1 MSFGPHRALALTARL
16 SFLEALIKGVEAVVQ
31 GCVEGAR
38 QAAAEPQAD
47 PAVYQRK
54 RDLAQE
60 LMRLQSAWLATL
72 ERPLHDALRDLRVGR
87 SVGVRAALG
96 PANKTD
102 IPLSLLDDSDV
113 ERDLAVAR
121 LAQMIG
127 DHNGSEFSDLNARL
141 QAVGGPVSV
150 SASGPVDVLMPHW
163 VARVPPATPRR
174 PAGG

>member
-72 ERPLHDALRDLRVGR
+72 ERPLHLAGDPVVPLADDGGLVGHLVAALRPGGVLIYETFMAGNEAYGKPSNPDFLLRPGELR
-87 SVGVRAALG
+87 TLAAAAGLREIAFAEGYADDPQPAMRQAICAVR
-96 PANKTD
+96 D
-102 IPLSLLDDSDV
+102 
-113 ERDLAVAR
+113 
-121 LAQMIG
+121 
-127 DHNGSEFSDLNARL
+127 
-141 QAVGGPVSV
+141 
-150 SASGPVDVLMPHW
+150 
-163 VARVPPATPRR
+163 
-174 PAGG
+174 